1 MRKTAISMAAAGAVV
16 GALLM
21 GAAPAF
27 ASSDSMSSS
36 TATALC
42 TKLSTQYQFL
52 KPFKEGLPYW
62 QKAKVEFTTGKTD
75 CAQNKPVDGAH
86 AMQAAISD
94 LYVKPDTL

>member
-1 MRKTAISMAAAGAVV
+1 MRKTAISMAAAGAVA

-21 GAAPAF
+21 GTVPAF
-27 ASSDSMSSS
+27 ASTDSMSSS
-36 TATALC
+36 TATDLC

-52 KPFKEGLPYW
+52 KPFKDGLPYW
-62 QKAKVEFTTGKTD
+62 QKAKADFTTGKTD

>member
-1 MRKTAISMAAAGAVV
+1 MRKTAISLATAGAVA
-16 GALLM
+16 GALLI
-21 GAAPAF
+21 GAAPAL
-27 ASSDSMSSS
+27 ASTGDLSQSD
-36 TATALC
+36 AQALC

-62 QKAKVEFTTGKTD
+62 QKAKADFTTGKTD
-75 CAQNKPVDGAH
+75 CAQSKPVDGAH